1 MLIAP
6 TKDVSVELADS
17 MKDTRLASLS
27 TKEACICSKDTKS
40 IAKSFLAEG
49 WALAFMG
56 VSVI

>member
-6 TKDVSVELADS
+6 TKDVSVELAAS

-40 IAKSFLAEG
+40 IAKSFLA
-49 WALAFMG
+49 
-56 VSVI
+56 